1 MVMSARRW
9 SRRQGWMCSIVKST
23 ASVLHRNV
31 GIINHW
37 MLDARFLI
45 IMISVILTPKIM

>member
-31 GIINHW
+31 GII
-37 MLDARFLI
+37 I
-45 IMISVILTPKIM
+45 IGCWTRGSL